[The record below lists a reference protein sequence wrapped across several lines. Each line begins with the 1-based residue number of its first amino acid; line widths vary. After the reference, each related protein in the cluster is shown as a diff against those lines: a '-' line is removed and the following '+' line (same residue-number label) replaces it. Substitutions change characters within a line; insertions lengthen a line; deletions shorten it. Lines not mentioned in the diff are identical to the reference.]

1 MNFAKEITGLPGLM
15 KTSAEQLRKVP
26 ALTGT
31 AMLTA
36 LNVVVG
42 TLFIPITPTLRIGF
56 SSIPAAVCGMYYGPI
71 CTGFAGVIADTLK
84 YIIRPDGPY
93 FPGFAVNEFL
103 TGMIYGCFFYKKKL
117 TIWRVL
123 AAKFVV
129 MLICNV
135 ILNTLCL
142 QVLYGQAFMAILPM
156 RALKNLIM
164 WPIDSIVFFG
174 IAKALEQIGLFR
186 TFRKQELVKNA

>member
-1 MNFAKEITGLPGLM
+1 MNFAKEIAGLPGLM

-103 TGMIYGCFFYKKKL
+103 TGMIYGCFFYKSDHCQSL
-117 TIWRVL
+117 HHRIYQSDSDISMVEHDVPESAL
-123 AAKFVV
+123 YHGAA
-129 MLICNV
+129 
-135 ILNTLCL
+135 
-142 QVLYGQAFMAILPM
+142 
-156 RALKNLIM
+156 
-164 WPIDSIVFFG
+164 D
-174 IAKALEQIGLFR
+174 
-186 TFRKQELVKNA
+186 

>member
-1 MNFAKEITGLPGLM
+1 MNFAKEIAGLPGLM

-103 TGMIYGCFFYKKKL
+103 TGMIYGCFFYKKKITLLRVIIARACITVFINLIL
-117 TIWRVL
+117 TSLWLNMMYQSPLFTMVRLI
-123 AAKFVV
+123 KNVV
-129 MLICNV
+129 MFPVDVAL
-135 ILNTLCL
+135 
-142 QVLYGQAFMAILPM
+142 LYA
-156 RALKNLIM
+156 ALKGAER
-164 WPIDSIVFFG
+164 VH
-174 IAKALEQIGLFR
+174 KA
-186 TFRKQELVKNA
+186 V

>member
-1 MNFAKEITGLPGLM
+1 MNFAKEIAGLPGLM

-36 LNVVVG
+36 LNVIVG

-56 SSIPAAVCGMYYGPI
+56 SSIAAAVCGMYYGPI

-103 TGMIYGCFFYKKKL
+103 TGMIYGCFFYKKKITLPRVIIARACITVFINLIL
-117 TIWRVL
+117 TSLWLNMMYQSPLFTMVRLI
-123 AAKFVV
+123 KNVV
-129 MLICNV
+129 MFPVDVAL
-135 ILNTLCL
+135 
-142 QVLYGQAFMAILPM
+142 LYA
-156 RALKNLIM
+156 ALKGAER
-164 WPIDSIVFFG
+164 VR
-174 IAKALEQIGLFR
+174 R
-186 TFRKQELVKNA
+186 T

>member
-56 SSIPAAVCGMYYGPI
+56 SSIPAVVCGRYYGPI

-103 TGMIYGCFFYKKKL
+103 TGMIYGCFFYKKKITLLRVIIARACITVFINLIL
-117 TIWRVL
+117 TSLWLNMMYQSPLFTMVRLI
-123 AAKFVV
+123 KNVV
-129 MLICNV
+129 MFPVDVAL
-135 ILNTLCL
+135 
-142 QVLYGQAFMAILPM
+142 LYA
-156 RALKNLIM
+156 ALKGAER
-164 WPIDSIVFFG
+164 VR
-174 IAKALEQIGLFR
+174 KA
-186 TFRKQELVKNA
+186 V

>member
-1 MNFAKEITGLPGLM
+1 MNFAKEIAGLPGLM

-103 TGMIYGCFFYKKKL
+103 KEKNHPSQSDHCQSLHHCIYQSDSDISMAEHDVPESALYHG
-117 TIWRVL
+117 
-123 AAKFVV
+123 AA
-129 MLICNV
+129 
-135 ILNTLCL
+135 
-142 QVLYGQAFMAILPM
+142 
-156 RALKNLIM
+156 
-164 WPIDSIVFFG
+164 D
-174 IAKALEQIGLFR
+174 
-186 TFRKQELVKNA
+186 

>member
-1 MNFAKEITGLPGLM
+1 MNFAKEIAGLPGLM

-103 TGMIYGCFFYKKKL
+103 TGMIYGCFFYKKNHPSQSDHCQSL
-117 TIWRVL
+117 HHCIYQSDSDISMAEHDVPESAL
-123 AAKFVV
+123 YHDAA
-129 MLICNV
+129 
-135 ILNTLCL
+135 
-142 QVLYGQAFMAILPM
+142 
-156 RALKNLIM
+156 
-164 WPIDSIVFFG
+164 D
-174 IAKALEQIGLFR
+174 
-186 TFRKQELVKNA
+186 

>member
-1 MNFAKEITGLPGLM
+1 MNFAKEIAGLPGLM

-103 TGMIYGCFFYKKKL
+103 TGMIF
-117 TIWRVL
+117 
-123 AAKFVV
+123 
-129 MLICNV
+129 
-135 ILNTLCL
+135 
-142 QVLYGQAFMAILPM
+142 P
-156 RALKNLIM
+156 
-164 WPIDSIVFFG
+164 
-174 IAKALEQIGLFR
+174 E
-186 TFRKQELVKNA
+186 

>member
-1 MNFAKEITGLPGLM
+1 MNFAKEIAGLPGLM

-56 SSIPAAVCGMYYGPI
+56 SSIPVAVCGMYYGPI

-103 TGMIYGCFFYKKKL
+103 TGMIYGCFFYKKKITLPRVIIARACITVFINLIL
-117 TIWRVL
+117 TSLWLNMMYQSPLFTMVRLI
-123 AAKFVV
+123 KNVV
-129 MLICNV
+129 MFPVDVAL
-135 ILNTLCL
+135 
-142 QVLYGQAFMAILPM
+142 LYA
-156 RALKNLIM
+156 ALKGAER
-164 WPIDSIVFFG
+164 VH
-174 IAKALEQIGLFR
+174 R
-186 TFRKQELVKNA
+186 T